1 MKARYRQ
8 YFEAEEN
15 SSPSNDSMLED
26 PIIPMET
33 QVGNIPYFN
42 SMNSIDEK
50 TMSRRKKILDLFSK
64 GVHARDND
72 G

>member
-42 SMNSIDEK
+42 SMNSIDWFG
-50 TMSRRKKILDLFSK
+50 KKNYLI
-64 GVHARDND
+64 RDIGLINN
-72 G
+72 

>member
-33 QVGNIPYFN
+33 QVGNTPYFN

-50 TMSRRKKILDLFSK
+50 
-64 GVHARDND
+64 NQ
-72 G
+72 